1 MYAAS
6 LLIAHAFCFF
16 CVFFEV
22 GLIYAICWRGVHGT
36 PLQPFSFCE
45 LASSFSPLSSE
56 GFIHL
61 FSLVVT
67 PRMDYALSVG
77 EGYS

>member
-1 MYAAS
+1 MCAAS

-22 GLIYAICWRGVHGT
+22 GLIYAICWCDIHGT

-45 LASSFSPLSSE
+45 LAGSFPPLSFE

-67 PRMDYALSVG
+67 PRMDFALSVG